1 MHAHDAFVGENRR
14 LTVGPLMLA
23 AHGATQALIQVRM
36 RFLQITDD
44 FEIAPLHLRQVDLL
58 DMDESQ
64 QLADWLG
71 HLASAFVARA
81 SALRDANLR
90 PELFLVQSQAAPD
103 FTRIQHS
110 VKEFH
115 ESSVEIYKRS

>member
-1 MHAHDAFVGENRR
+1 
-14 LTVGPLMLA
+14 MLA
-23 AHGATQALIQVRM
+23 AHGATQAPIQVRM
-36 RFLQITDD
+36 RFLQVTDD
-44 FEIAPLHLRQVDLL
+44 FEIDPLHLRQVDLL

-71 HLASAFVARA
+71 HLASALVARA
-81 SALRDANLR
+81 SALRDADLG

-115 ESSVEIYKRS
+115 KSSVEIYKAMVMQFGPKRPPLAIPLA